1 MVPKIPNVGYL
12 KGRVLVKIHR
22 LLSSVFCGVVAAA
35 VGLAAAAVA
44 ATADPMPAHAA
55 STAGGPITR
64 SEVLDRARHWY
75 AQDPARY
82 DGGDTSLWLADVD
95 GHHRYRRDCSGFVSM
110 SLHLASSPS
119 SFILS
124 TSTYG
129 VPISRQD
136 LRPGDYLTVDDD
148 GSGGGTDGHVVLFEA
163 WIDHDRFTYYGF
175 GGTDGQRN
183 GLRHRIGDFSG
194 AATPALG
201 GAWPQSDDGGN
212 GAGQIDGHPT
222 SQYRPYRYKNIVD
235 DLGVVEQTEYAD
247 IDGDGRADLIG
258 VSGPNN
264 DLTAYRNQGWSASS
278 GVIVGWDRKSLV
290 SGFGDA
296 SRTTFADIDGD
307 GRADL
312 ISVSG
317 PNNDITAYRNQ
328 GWNSAN
334 GVIVGWD
341 RKLLVSG
348 FGSLNGL
355 KFADI
360 DGDRRADLIT
370 TTGTNNDVTVYRNQG
385 WNASS
390 GVIVGWDRKPL
401 VSGFGGP
408 LEFDFADID
417 GDRRADLVAASGA
430 NNDLTVYRNQGWNA
444 SSGVIVGW
452 DRKALVSGFGALWP
466 LKLADMDGD
475 LRSDVVAVSGVN
487 NDHTA
492 YRNQGWSSTAL
503 IVGSDRKS
511 ITSGFPA

>member
-1 MVPKIPNVGYL
+1 MWGDYKEGWAD
-12 KGRVLVKIHR
+12 HR
-22 LLSSVFCGVVAAA
+22 AQSQGSSRKYAETRDLSFEVSVSGSASVSAS
-35 VGLAAAAVA
+35 AAVA
-44 ATADPMPAHAA
+44 EINAEFGWEVKSALAFQQQTEINLTFAAGKLTHWRVGFAVQHIHVKRTYVSPYCDESVTQGTVYIGGQYTASAEVDHPHYGTVMSRP
-55 STAGGPITR
+55 TVNFRAGGARALSSGAPI
-64 SEVLDRARHWY
+64 Y
-75 AQDPARY
+75 
-82 DGGDTSLWLADVD
+82 
-95 GHHRYRRDCSGFVSM
+95 F
-110 SLHLASSPS
+110 
-119 SFILS
+119 
-124 TSTYG
+124 
-129 VPISRQD
+129 
-136 LRPGDYLTVDDD
+136 DD
-148 GSGGGTDGHVVLFEA
+148 
-163 WIDHDRFTYYGF
+163 F
-175 GGTDGQRN
+175 GGAKRWY
-183 GLRHRIGDFSG
+183 
-194 AATPALG
+194 TPG
-201 GAWPQSDDGGN
+201 VFPGIN
-212 GAGQIDGHPT
+212 
-222 SQYRPYRYKNIVD
+222 
-235 DLGVVEQTEYAD
+235 VVEQTEYAD
-247 IDGDGRADLIG
+247 IDGDGRRDLIG

-341 RKLLVSG
+341 RKLLASG
-348 FGSLNGL
+348 FGSLDGL

-360 DGDRRADLIT
+360 DGDRRADLIA
-370 TTGTNNDVTVYRNQG
+370 TTGANNDVTVYRNQG

-401 VSGFGGP
+401 VSGFGGS

-466 LKLADMDGD
+466 LKLADIDGD

-503 IVGSDRKS
+503 IVGWDRRS
-511 ITSGFPA
+511 ITSGFAA

>member
-1 MVPKIPNVGYL
+1 MAGIVAAPSASLAATTPRPNFQLPFTCGESWRLTTYQGHDDYDIDFFANDGRGTAGRAILASADGTVIWAGWNGKWGDGTQAPPGSVGTASGLGYGVIISHGGGWVTVYGHFVAWPNVSTGQ
-12 KGRVLVKIHR
+12 
-22 LLSSVFCGVVAAA
+22 SVTQGQHLGNVGKTGATQVEHLHYEQLDDTRDPNKTRGVGDKVESYFDGSPSGITTDGSAR
-35 VGLAAAAVA
+35 
-44 ATADPMPAHAA
+44 T
-55 STAGGPITR
+55 GPI
-64 SEVLDRARHWY
+64 Y
-75 AQDPARY
+75 
-82 DGGDTSLWLADVD
+82 VD
-95 GHHRYRRDCSGFVSM
+95 G
-110 SLHLASSPS
+110 SPS
-119 SFILS
+119 
-124 TSTYG
+124 
-129 VPISRQD
+129 
-136 LRPGDYLTVDDD
+136 
-148 GSGGGTDGHVVLFEA
+148 
-163 WIDHDRFTYYGF
+163 
-175 GGTDGQRN
+175 
-183 GLRHRIGDFSG
+183 
-194 AATPALG
+194 
-201 GAWPQSDDGGN
+201 
-212 GAGQIDGHPT
+212 PT
-222 SQYRPYRYKNIVD
+222 QYRTSNNCGYAN
-235 DLGVVEQTEYAD
+235 VVEQAEYAD

-503 IVGSDRKS
+503 IVGSDRRS